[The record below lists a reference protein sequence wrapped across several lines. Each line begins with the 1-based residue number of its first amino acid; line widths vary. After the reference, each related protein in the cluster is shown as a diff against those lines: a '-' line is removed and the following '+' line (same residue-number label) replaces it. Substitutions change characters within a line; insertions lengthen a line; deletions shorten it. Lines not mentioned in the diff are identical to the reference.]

1 MKENNALPN
10 ELRVINIGL
19 AVFADD
25 LRADEVDVVQL
36 DWRSPIGGDSRLAS
50 LLAGLDDDD

>member
-1 MKENNALPN
+1 MEKKNALPA

-19 AVFADD
+19 SVFADD

-36 DWRSPIGGDSRLAS
+36 DWRPPTGGDSRLAT
-50 LLAGLDDDD
+50 LLASLDDDD

>member
-1 MKENNALPN
+1 MKETNALPP

-36 DWRSPIGGDSRLAS
+36 DWRPPIGGDSRLAS
-50 LLAGLDDDD
+50 LLACLDDDD

>member
-36 DWRSPIGGDSRLAS
+36 DWRPPIGGDSRLAS

>member
-1 MKENNALPN
+1 MEKKNALPA

-19 AVFADD
+19 SVFADD

-36 DWRSPIGGDSRLAS
+36 DWRRPTGGDSRLAT
-50 LLAGLDDDD
+50 LLASLDDDD